1 MVLQHL
7 KLNYITQ
14 WKYCKNCKKCEL
26 PNSSLFGWS
35 RLWVWKFFSLLLC
48 VWKKNPAN
56 TNIKALK
63 RKKKVTD
70 ALATLEFPVERKVTG
85 CQRTLLK
92 YQENI
97 SKQYDRANCSQIV
110 IVFWNFQ
117 EKLIEALA
125 IVD

>member
-1 MVLQHL
+1 M
-7 KLNYITQ
+7 
-14 WKYCKNCKKCEL
+14 

-70 ALATLEFPVERKVTG
+70 ALATLEFPVEKKVSR

-92 YQENI
+92 DQENI
-97 SKQYDRANCSQIV
+97 SKNMMEQNAV
-110 IVFWNFQ
+110 
-117 EKLIEALA
+117 KL
-125 IVD
+125 